1 MWFSSDIKDDAH
13 DPLISEEPPTP
24 TSSPVSEHLV
34 KRECFFL
41 FQSSS
46 NYIVNSVTE
55 VDNSK
60 FISKVSCKPFQII
73 GTTGCANYYHR
84 RIMASTN

>member
-34 KRECFFL
+34 KRECFFY
-41 FQSSS
+41 F
-46 NYIVNSVTE
+46 NPPAIT
-55 VDNSK
+55 
-60 FISKVSCKPFQII
+60 
-73 GTTGCANYYHR
+73 
-84 RIMASTN
+84 